1 MIAIVESKLPG
12 EVSDYGI
19 AYLPGI
25 TVKELSQGCQSCKK
39 GSWLC
44 LRPGLKCNLSCSYCL
59 STEAERLEEGSSDF
73 YIGREKII
81 SETMLKEVLSASH
94 GIDGISYSGGEP
106 FLYIEKIVHM
116 ANFIT
121 KNLPSVYQWV
131 YTNGVLATYESM
143 KKLNDSGIQEIRFH
157 IGASHFSA
165 AVMRNLKTA
174 VGIFETVTV
183 ETPSTPEL
191 YDYLIVDRR
200 VHFLEDSGVKQL
212 NLPEVSSFR
221 GKINYEHI
229 PADHYVF
236 SGSAVRLVSPSNSH
250 AITRTIMSYCS
261 EHRIDLVVNDC
272 SNEAKDLQ
280 VRQRFFA
287 GRIPNEFF
295 DFKRL
300 HIN

>member
-157 IGASHFSA
+157 IGASHFSEN
-165 AVMRNLKTA
+165 VLKNLKTA
-174 VGIFETVTV
+174 VGIFKTVTV

-191 YDYLIVDRR
+191 YEYLIVKGQL
-200 VHFLEDSGVKQL
+200 HFLEDIGVKQL
-212 NLPEVSSFR
+212 NLPEVFIAKAKMKS
-221 GKINYEHI
+221 GHI
-229 PADHYVF
+229 PDSHYLF
-236 SGSAVRLVSPSNSH
+236 LGSAVRLVSPRNSH
-250 AITRTIMSYCS
+250 EVTRKIMSYCS
-261 EHRIDLVVNDC
+261 EHRIDLAVNDC

-280 VRQRFFA
+280 VRERFFA
-287 GRIPNEFF
+287 NKIPNEFF
-295 DFKRL
+295 DFKHP